1 LTDGVD
7 VTVATMANVAAG
19 SYVVSAKTTVVQV
32 HGSGG
37 AAANGDTRCTLDAGG
52 ASTDY
57 AETELGRGDAWEVGR
72 ATLHTQVL
80 TTFAGTGAIVLRCRR
95 INNSGS
101 PKTAVARQTKIIAVS
116 VGEITRTA
124 VTG

>member
-1 LTDGVD
+1 
-7 VTVATMANVAAG
+7 MANVPAG
-19 SYVVSAKTTVVQV
+19 SYVVSAKTTVVQTQV
-32 HGSGG
+32 SGG
-37 AAANGDTRCTLDAGG
+37 AAVNAYTRCTLDAGG

-80 TTFAGTGAIVLRCRR
+80 TTLAGTGTIVLRCRR
-95 INNSGS
+95 LNNSGS